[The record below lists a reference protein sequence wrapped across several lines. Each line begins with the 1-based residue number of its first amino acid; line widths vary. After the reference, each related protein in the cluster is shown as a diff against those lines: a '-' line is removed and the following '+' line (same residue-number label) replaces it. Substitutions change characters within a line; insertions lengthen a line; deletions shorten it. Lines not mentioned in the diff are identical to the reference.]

1 VSDLKTCID
10 VCIAKRGQFFTS
22 KQIEEKTGLNRDPV
36 RRALQRLV
44 REGHLV
50 RYQQERGTL
59 TYKKGRPR
67 IASIVYLAL
76 PSLKDRKDSR
86 DNFKFK
92 NTAWDRMWKAIRVMK
107 RFKKRDIVI
116 TAGVERENAG
126 YFMKM
131 LRRGRY
137 LSVDK
142 AGGRHA
148 VWSLIDDVGPERPSL
163 EEMRVRS
170 KARGQGHENSV

>member
-1 VSDLKTCID
+1 VTYLKTCID
-10 VCIAKRGQFFTS
+10 ACISRRGQFFTS
-22 KQIEEKTGLNRDPV
+22 KQIEEKNSLNRDSV

-50 RYQQERGTL
+50 RYHQERGTL
-59 TYKKGRPR
+59 TYKKGRPS
-67 IASIVYLAL
+67 IESIVYLAM
-76 PSLKDRKDSR
+76 PSLKKRKASR
-86 DNFKFK
+86 TNIKQK
-92 NTAWDRMWKAIRVMK
+92 NTAWDRMWKAMRVLRK
-107 RFKKRDIVI
+107 FKKKDIVM

-131 LRRGRY
+131 LRRGKY

-142 AGGRHA
+142 AGSRHA
-148 VWSLIDDVGPERPSL
+148 TWTLIDDVGPERPSL

-170 KARGQGHENSV
+170 KGEPR

>member
-1 VSDLKTCID
+1 MNNLKACID
-10 VCIAKRGQFFTS
+10 ACVARRGQFFTS
-22 KQIEEKTGLNRDPV
+22 KQIEEKTGLAIIPV

-50 RYQQERGTL
+50 RHQQERGTL

-76 PSLKDRKDSR
+76 PSLKDRKDSIG
-86 DNFKFK
+86 NFKFK
-92 NTAWDRMWKAIRVMK
+92 NTAWDRMWKAVRVMK
-107 RFKKRDIVI
+107 RFKKRDII
-116 TAGVERENAG
+116 MTARVERENAS

-131 LRRGRY
+131 LRRGGY

-142 AGGRHA
+142 PSSHYA
-148 VWSLIDDVGPERPSL
+148 VWTLIDDVGPERPSL
-163 EEMRVRS
+163 
-170 KARGQGHENSV
+170 